1 MKSPKQKLK
10 SKVVSKKK
18 RAISVLDMARK
29 GLSYLK
35 PSMRLPIVL

>member
-1 MKSPKQKLK
+1 MRNRKQKLNLK
-10 SKVVSKKK
+10 ILSKKK

-35 PSMRLPIVL
+35 PDMRQPIVL